1 MSLSRLALAIA
12 GAVILLAIIGV
23 WAGQPLAGAWRWPA
37 ALLLTGMVWERV
49 RLTRPFTLQRRI
61 ASTLAL
67 GLPASYTLTISN
79 TTQASLRLETQADYP
94 DGIEGDNTL
103 QCWQLQPGASQ
114 TRQFWLTPL
123 KLGPTMLG
131 RLYLKQLGAF
141 GLCWWTRAIDESV
154 DFSVEPVRLDQV
166 AAVPGLTALGNRHGY
181 KAGNGVELMDL
192 RDYRHG
198 DPLRSI
204 DWKASAR
211 RGKPIT
217 RRFEREQ
224 RLDIIVLIDCGR
236 ASRIQSGQLDR
247 LHNYVNVAA
256 KLTEF
261 AALQG
266 DRIGCL
272 AYARQIIGREPVTG
286 GMIAVNRI
294 RQLLGRLSAGH
305 EEANALNAALEA
317 RRLLKHR
324 GLVVFLTGIE
334 QPEAAAQLI
343 QAGQLLAAG
352 HQVLVGCLEDP
363 AVDDILKQPARRWQD
378 PYRQF
383 AALEYQKGREATCRQ
398 LQHHGV
404 AVARA
409 AASHLDGQVL
419 AYYQNKRGTIAGA

>member
-1 MSLSRLALAIA
+1 MSLSRLALMLA
-12 GAVILLAIIGV
+12 GTIIVFAIIGV
-23 WAGQPLAGAWRWPA
+23 WAGAPLAGAWRWPA
-37 ALLLTGMVWERV
+37 ALLIVFVVWERI
-49 RLTRPFTLQRRI
+49 RLTQAFTLRRQI

-67 GLPASYTLTISN
+67 GLPINYTLTINN
-79 TTQASLRLETQADYP
+79 TGKSPLRLETQVDYP
-94 DGIEGDNTL
+94 DSIEGDNSL
-103 QCWQLQPGASQ
+103 QSWQLQAGVSQ
-114 TRQFWLTPL
+114 SRQFRLTPL
-123 KLGPTMLG
+123 KLGPALLG
-131 RLYLKQLGAF
+131 RLYLKQLGVF
-141 GLCWWTRAIDESV
+141 GLCWWTRAIDDSTG
-154 DFSVEPVRLDQV
+154 FNVEPVRLDQV
-166 AAVPGLTALGNRHGY
+166 ATVPGLSALGNRHRH
-181 KAGNGVELMDL
+181 KAGNGLELLDL

-236 ASRIQSGQLDR
+236 GSRIQCGQLDR

-256 KLTEF
+256 KLAEF
-261 AALQG
+261 AVLQG

-272 AYARQIIGREPVTG
+272 AYAQQIVDRAPVAG
-286 GMIAVNRI
+286 GMMAVNRI
-294 RQLLGRLSAGH
+294 RQLLGHLSAGH

-343 QAGQLLAAG
+343 QAGQLLAPQ

-363 AVDDILKQPARRWQD
+363 AIGDILKRNARQWQD
-378 PYRQF
+378 PYRHF
-383 AALEYQKGREATCRQ
+383 AALEYQKGRQATCLQ
-398 LQHHGV
+398 LQRHGV

-409 AASHLDGQVL
+409 TARHLDQQVL
-419 AYYQNKRGTIAGA
+419 AYYQNQRGTIAGA